1 MEVKIDTKGL
11 KVGRRDIY
19 NLVWTGRRSQL
30 EAIRRGED
38 VTSGMFFFD
47 VRGKSKTLE
56 DMPMIAQLRN
66 GFEVEVTLDDEATLD
81 YDETSVGVWPSDRRR
96 WGRSVAEQVVSI
108 FYQVDRSLIDKLKA
122 LLSETVIADRLAE
135 RVN

>member
-81 YDETSVGVWPSDRRR
+81 YDETSVSVWPSDRRR

-108 FYQVDRSLIDKLKA
+108 FYQVDQSLIDKLKA

>member
-81 YDETSVGVWPSDRRR
+81 DETSVGVWPSDRRR

-108 FYQVDRSLIDKLKA
+108 FYQVDQSLIDKLKA

-135 RVN
+135 RGN